1 MFKSFSMELAGRTLT
16 VEVGRVAKQANGA
29 AFMHYGDTVVLS
41 TATASDKPRDG
52 IDFFPLSVEYEEKLY
67 SVGEIPGGFT
77 KREGKASENATLTS
91 RVIDRPM
98 RPLFPKDYRNDVTL
112 DNIVMSVDPE
122 CSPELTA
129 MLGSAIATCISDIP
143 FDGPCA
149 MTQVGLI
156 DGEFIINPTAAQK
169 KVSDLALTVASTR
182 EKVIM
187 IEAGAK
193 EVPEHTMI
201 DAIFKAHEV
210 NQEIIKFIDRIVAE
224 CGKEKHT
231 YESCAIP
238 DELFAAIKEIVP
250 PAEMEEA
257 VFTDEKQKREENIR
271 QITERL
277 EEAFAENEEWL
288 PLIGQAVYQY
298 QKKTVRKMILKDHK
312 RPDGRRIDEIRPLA
326 AEIDILPR
334 VHGSGM
340 FTRGQTQI
348 LNACTLAPLS
358 EAQRLDGL
366 DENETT
372 KRYMHH
378 YNFPS
383 FSVGETK
390 PSRGPGRREIG
401 HGALAERALVP
412 VLPSEEEFP
421 YAIRT
426 VSETMESNGSTSQ
439 ASICASTLSLM
450 AAGVPIKTMV
460 AGISCGLVT
469 GETDDDY
476 IVLTDIQ
483 GLEDFFGDMDFK
495 VGGTHEGI
503 TAIQMDIKIHGLT
516 RPIIEEAIRRCRE
529 ARLYI
534 MDNIMA
540 PVISEPRKTL
550 SKYAPKITQIT
561 IDPAKIGDVV
571 GKQGKVI
578 NKIIEETGVKID
590 ITDDGAVNVCGTD
603 QEMIDKAIATIRNIV
618 TDVEPGMIY
627 TGKVVRIMEFGAFV
641 ELAPNKDGMV
651 HISKLSDKRV
661 AKVEDVVNIGDE
673 VTVRVV
679 EVDRMGR
686 INLTMRPEDMTA
698 DLEKLTRPE
707 RRERSD
713 RPERR
718 DDRRG
723 GRRDDRRERSEK
735 KEDNE

>member
-67 SVGEIPGGFT
+67 AVGKIPGGFT

-378 YNFPS
+378 Y
-383 FSVGETK
+383 SVGETK

-412 VLPSEEEFP
+412 VLPTEEEFP

-627 TGKVVRIMEFGAFV
+627 TGKVVRVMEFGAFV